1 MKTYVYIIREGIHIE
16 TKSYS
21 NVYTCTYMC
30 IRIRWNYDIPMFDP
44 QVWCVCVCVCVS
56 VCTKLGKFRF
66 LRASFLILQKYYAFC
81 STFDEVTV
89 TEQSHTYLFTLFEL

>member
-21 NVYTCTYMC
+21 NVYTCAYMC

-44 QVWCVCVCVCVS
+44 QVWCVS
-56 VCTKLGKFRF
+56 VRVRVRLHQAG
-66 LRASFLILQKYYAFC
+66 
-81 STFDEVTV
+81 EV
-89 TEQSHTYLFTLFEL
+89 